1 MPKVRIEVSY
11 LEGVEDP
18 EALTIFKNLKNLGYN
33 SVDSLKVIRV
43 YELDI
48 SDRDYEKVAKEIGE
62 NLMVNP
68 VIHKMEVKSTDEGN

>member
-33 SVDSLKVIRV
+33 SVNSLRIMRV
-43 YELDI
+43 YEMDI
-48 SDRDYEKVAKEIGE
+48 SDADYEKVAEDIGN
-62 NLMVNP
+62 NLMINP
-68 VIHKMEVKSTDEGN
+68 VIHRMEVKPSDEEK

>member
-1 MPKVRIEVSY
+1 MSKVRIEVSY
-11 LEGVEDP
+11 LDGVEDP
-18 EALTIFKNLKNLGYN
+18 EALTIFKNLRNLGYN

-48 SDRDYEKVAKEIGE
+48 SESDYEKVAMEIGE

-68 VIHKMEVKSTDEGN
+68 VIHKMEVKPADAGK

>member
-18 EALTIFKNLKNLGYN
+18 EALTIFKNLKNLGY
-33 SVDSLKVIRV
+33 STVQSMRIIRV

-48 SDRDYEKVAKEIGE
+48 SGSDYENVAKEIGE

-68 VIHKMEVKSTDEGN
+68 VIHRMEVKVSDDGQ

>member
-18 EALTIFKNLKNLGYN
+18 EALTIFRNLKNLGY
-33 SVDSLKVIRV
+33 SKVESMKIIRV

-48 SDRDYEKVAKEIGE
+48 PGSDYEDVAREIGE

-68 VIHKMEVKSTDEGN
+68 VIHKMEVKVSDEGQ